1 MIGVVSV
8 RNPKQKRIIG
18 FQNIIGLLYSVSIA
32 AAAAYIPLSAAAAAA
47 AYIPLSAAAAA
58 YIPLSCVWLAR
69 NRSRWHRSSVG
80 TTFPLQLWRYHE
92 SEFVWRPRQLR
103 QWYGE
108 IQSQL
113 PLSEMWPVV
122 ETCGTL
128 HRHERTCTGSVI
140 YKYPGGVYHTA
151 KTVFD
156 RLEDEGI
163 EVPAEFYGILIAAC
177 IMKSVSCIVYKIKK
191 VL

>member
-18 FQNIIGLLYSVSIA
+18 FQNIIGLLHSVSIA
-32 AAAAYIPLSAAAAAA
+32 AAAAYIPLSAAAAT
-47 AYIPLSAAAAA
+47 AA
-58 YIPLSCVWLAR
+58 YIPLSCVWLTR
-69 NRSRWHRSSVG
+69 SRSRWHRSSVG

-92 SEFVWRPRQLR
+92 SEFVWRPLQLR

-122 ETCGTL
+122 EACWNAAQTWTDLYGECYL
-128 HRHERTCTGSVI
+128 QVSWWRVPYSKDRIWPVRRRRHRS
-140 YKYPGGVYHTA
+140 PS
-151 KTVFD
+151 
-156 RLEDEGI
+156 
-163 EVPAEFYGILIAAC
+163 GILRNSHCCMYNEIC
-177 IMKSVSCIVYKIKK
+177 KLHC
-191 VL
+191 L

>member
-1 MIGVVSV
+1 
-8 RNPKQKRIIG
+8 
-18 FQNIIGLLYSVSIA
+18 
-32 AAAAYIPLSAAAAAA
+32 
-47 AYIPLSAAAAA
+47 
-58 YIPLSCVWLAR
+58 
-69 NRSRWHRSSVG
+69 
-80 TTFPLQLWRYHE
+80 
-92 SEFVWRPRQLR
+92 
-103 QWYGE
+103 
-108 IQSQL
+108 
-113 PLSEMWPVV
+113 LSEMWPVV

-191 VL
+191 VCNDNVNNEIRNVVFSNVAGFFLWKTTYFWKSTGKWYAENK